1 MGKSQLQ
8 FNYRPVPVRQDD
20 GSKEDSNEMFTDVDH
35 VTDVNETITRFK
47 KDYVPLL
54 MLLDTKYIDER
65 VVLLIPRGSKYDNES
80 Q

>member
-8 FNYRPVPVRQDD
+8 FNYRPVPVREDD
-20 GSKEDSNEMFTDVDH
+20 GSKEDSNEMFTDVDR
-35 VTDVNETITRFK
+35 VTDVNETITRFR